1 MKIIEQPAA
10 LVDSNDSLLWI
21 SIYSSIKQQPLQS
34 PWTMK
39 NCSKWDQ
46 EDEQVVSII
55 ITSVVMM
62 ASVCGNSLLITAF
75 CKFFN
80 LRTASNVFVM
90 GLIIADSLIPIVFI
104 LHLAGTFMPRGKG
117 SDKWAREHLCK
128 VSAWF
133 SIVLISVIILHL
145 TLISVERFIAVKFSL
160 RYHSILTNR
169 RALMASVA
177 MWLWAV
183 LVTLVF
189 PQALRADENGAFN
202 KFVHALYPCPHKGF
216 QKPNKEPLKS
226 LESLQSAKAYNTF
239 FLITLLGIPLMI
251 ILCSHTY
258 VFVVSRNHRRR
269 INAQDSDPAQW
280 STIKRELKVTLVL
293 AIVVLV
299 CLLSFLPL
307 FVVSIISYPFENSN
321 YDNRSQRVCHRRFLG
336 RWKKNTYLVALG
348 LNAICNPLIYGLGNQ
363 QLRIAIRKLLKCN
376 NLDEN

>member
-1 MKIIEQPAA
+1 M
-10 LVDSNDSLLWI
+10 
-21 SIYSSIKQQPLQS
+21 
-34 PWTMK
+34 
-39 NCSKWDQ
+39 NCSKSDQ

-104 LHLAGTFMPRGKG
+104 LHLARTFMPRGKG
-117 SDKWAREHLCK
+117 SDQWAREHLCK

-145 TLISVERFIAVKFSL
+145 TLISAERFIAVKFSL

-169 RALMASVA
+169 RAVMASVA

-202 KFVHALYPCPHKGF
+202 NFVRALYPCPHKGSR
-216 QKPNKEPLKS
+216 NLTEETLKS
-226 LESLQSAKAYNTF
+226 SESLQSAKPYNTS

-293 AIVVLV
+293 AIVVLCAFWV
-299 CLLSFLPL
+299 WCHCSSCQLFPTCLKIPTMIIG
-307 FVVSIISYPFENSN
+307 VSAFAMAVFW
-321 YDNRSQRVCHRRFLG
+321 DVGRR
-336 RWKKNTYLVALG
+336 T
-348 LNAICNPLIYGLGNQ
+348 PTS
-363 QLRIAIRKLLKCN
+363 
-376 NLDEN
+376 